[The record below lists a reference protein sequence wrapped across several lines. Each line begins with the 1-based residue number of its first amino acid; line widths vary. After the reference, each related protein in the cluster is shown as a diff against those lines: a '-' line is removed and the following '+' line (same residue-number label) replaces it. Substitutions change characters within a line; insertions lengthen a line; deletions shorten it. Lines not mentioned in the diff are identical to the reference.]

1 MELEDIYRRYY
12 RDVYR
17 FALGL
22 TQDGALAE
30 EIAQD
35 TFFKAMKGLGK
46 FDGAKDIRA
55 WLFTIARNTWYSHCR
70 AQKRAIS
77 TEDLPQDLP
86 GSVHIEERL
95 EDQESAFA
103 IHQFLHTMA
112 EPYKEVFTLRVLGE
126 LPYEKI
132 GRLFGKSANWA
143 RVTFYRAK
151 VQIITHMEAME
162 HERDEL

>member
-1 MELEDIYRRYY
+1 MGFEEIYARYF

-22 TQDGALAE
+22 TQDRALAE

-35 TFFKAMKGLGK
+35 TFFKALKSLDQ
-46 FDGAKDIRA
+46 FDGSKDIRA
-55 WLFTIARNTWYSHCR
+55 LLFTIARNAWYSHCR
-70 AQKRAIS
+70 AHRRTIS
-77 TEDLPQDLP
+77 QEELPQELP
-86 GSVHIEERL
+86 GGVRIEERI
-95 EDQESAFA
+95 EDEESAFA
-103 IHQFLHTMA
+103 IHQFLHHME
-112 EPYKEVFTLRVLGE
+112 EPYKEVFSLRVFGE

-151 VQIITHMEAME
+151 VQIMEHMEAID
-162 HERDEL
+162 HEKS